1 MELWTL
7 VNFWLELRENP
18 QQTLVNFNGGD
29 VEIQLEL
36 GGGTYG
42 AVWINYLCPY
52 LSYKCLCIHCF
63 YNQIGNVLMKL
74 ISYKF

>member
-42 AVWINYLCPY
+42 AVWINNL
-52 LSYKCLCIHCF
+52 
-63 YNQIGNVLMKL
+63 LMPVF
-74 ISYKF
+74 II